1 MHIALRAPKTKEI
14 FVDGENVVPAVHAVL
29 DKISDFSSRVRSGEW
44 VGATGKRLTSVVSI
58 GIGGSYLGPEFV
70 FEALRTHGSYMRKRF
85 VIRLFFA
92 AMLSFIRLNMIS

>member
-1 MHIALRAPKTKEI
+1 MASGAHINSTEDRAVMHIALRAPKSKEI

-29 DKISDFSSRVRSGEW
+29 DKIAEFSGRVRSGAW

-70 FEALRTHGSYMRKRF
+70 FEALRTHGMWRYSDC
-85 VIRLFFA
+85 
-92 AMLSFIRLNMIS
+92 